1 MSLFFGTLGLLGIS
15 LSPTTS
21 LVACVVI
28 GIAVDDTIQYLA
40 RFNADARAFGKEEP
54 AVKSTLANVLRPIT
68 LSTITLCIGFLVFS
82 GSELRDQM
90 QFGLL
95 SAFTLALAWLM
106 NITLT
111 PALGSKLRIVT
122 FWDLLRLD
130 LGRSPQHTIPLLSG
144 LSLREARIF
153 ALMSKLETHPMGMR
167 IIQQG
172 DWSKDVYVIVDGSV
186 QVFLEKD
193 GQRKLLSSLSRGAV
207 MGEAGYFGQ
216 RRTASAETTAPA
228 RVLRFDSQ
236 DLERMRLRYPRIA
249 ATIFRN
255 LNRIQAERL
264 AKTTAMLQ

>member
-1 MSLFFGTLGLLGIS
+1 
-15 LSPTTS
+15 
-21 LVACVVI
+21 
-28 GIAVDDTIQYLA
+28 
-40 RFNADARAFGKEEP
+40 
-54 AVKSTLANVLRPIT
+54 
-68 LSTITLCIGFLVFS
+68 
-82 GSELRDQM
+82 M

-95 SAFTLALAWLM
+95 SAFTLAAAWLM

-153 ALMSKLETHPMGMR
+153 ALMSKLETHPAGAR
-167 IIQQG
+167 VIQEG
-172 DWSKDVYVIVDGSV
+172 DWARDIYVIIDGEL
-186 QVFLEKD
+186 QAFLEKD
-193 GQRKLLSSLSRGAV
+193 GKRKTLSSMARGAI
-207 MGEAGYFGQ
+207 MGETGYFGQ
-216 RRTASAETTAPA
+216 RRTASVETTSPS

-236 DLERMRLRYPRIA
+236 DLERMRVRYPRIA

-264 AKTTAMLQ
+264 ARTTAMLQ